1 MYLSINLADKRHALG
16 RADTSRVSQRVI
28 VLRVLFWGL
37 LEVLATAHR
46 LLYWMGTKEARG
58 SSAIKRHHRGLY
70 AKPRVAV
77 CF

>member
-28 VLRVLFWGL
+28 VPRVLFWGL

-46 LLYWMGTKEARG
+46 SLDWMGTKEA
-58 SSAIKRHHRGLY
+58 
-70 AKPRVAV
+70 
-77 CF
+77 